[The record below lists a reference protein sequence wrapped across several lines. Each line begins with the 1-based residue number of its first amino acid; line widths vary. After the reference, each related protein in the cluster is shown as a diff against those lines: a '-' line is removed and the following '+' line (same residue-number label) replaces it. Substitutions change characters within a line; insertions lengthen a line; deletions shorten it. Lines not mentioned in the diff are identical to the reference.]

1 MAHPELPAE
10 QAYIDRAYDCFDRMR
25 AALLRTGDA
34 GATEVAAEAI
44 EAWATRRLQTFDDA
58 ERGLCFGRID
68 VEGANDPLYVG
79 RRWCTTTPRTFSW
92 STGRR
97 RPHGRSTRP
106 RRRRRT
112 G

>member
-1 MAHPELPAE
+1 MGHPELPTE
-10 QAYIDRAYDCFDRMR
+10 QAYIDQAYDCFDRMR

-68 VEGANDPLYVG
+68 VELAKDPLYVG
-79 RRWCTTTPRTFSW
+79 RRWIHDDTEDVLVVNWQAPA
-92 STGRR
+92 STR
-97 RPHGRSTRP
+97 RPP
-106 RRRRRT
+106 PNRT
-112 G
+112 A